1 MSGDEVDEVMREYR
15 RYCGGLER
23 QVHECGAEAEEV
35 NGPERLSKE
44 ICEVVGCS
52 DVGHCDRAVFDE
64 FTDSQMAS
72 VDVLRMCFV
81 RS

>member
-35 NGPERLSKE
+35 NGPERLSE
-44 ICEVVGCS
+44 EMYPRSCRRYGR
-52 DVGHCDRAVFDE
+52 RA
-64 FTDSQMAS
+64 
-72 VDVLRMCFV
+72 L
-81 RS
+81 